1 MLRKKIFYITIIPL
15 LSYVVCVFDTEDNSP
30 LIMSRVDNETDT
42 VSLWPQLIFEFSVPL
57 KDSIVNID
65 ITPDPGPVYSAYLND
80 KKDTL
85 IFSVTGSLE
94 GATLYVLTLEQPL
107 TAKNGNIL
115 YPEDAV
121 FNIVTLPGEKEPNN
135 KKENAD
141 TLLSVCLG
149 AAKPANDTDCFYIFN
164 PTATNVYLKNHD
176 KKSGFVIKD
185 NADNIITINNSSV
198 NDIKVFDISSYNS
211 APLFVFVFSLF
222 DSDARYE
229 LGLTP

>member
-1 MLRKKIFYITIIPL
+1 MLCNKIFYLIL
-15 LSYVVCVFDTEDNSP
+15 FLVLSFMACVFNTEDNSP
-30 LIMSRVDNETDT
+30 LTMTRVDNETDT

-57 KDSIVNID
+57 KDSVVSID
-65 ITPDPGPVYSAYLND
+65 ITPDPGPVYSAYLTN
-80 KKDTL
+80 KRDTL

-94 GATLYVLTLEQPL
+94 GATPYVLTLKQPI
-107 TAKNGNIL
+107 TAKNGNKL
-115 YPEDAV
+115 YPEGAV

-141 TLLSVCLG
+141 TLLTLCLG
-149 AAKPANDTDCFYIFN
+149 AAKPAHDTDCFYSFN
-164 PTATNVYLKNHD
+164 TTATKVYLKSID

-185 NADNIITINNSSV
+185 NADNIITINASFE
-198 NDIKVFDISSYNS
+198 NDIKEFDISSYNT
-211 APLFVFVFSLF
+211 APLFIFVFSLF

>member
-1 MLRKKIFYITIIPL
+1 MLCNKIFYLILFL
-15 LSYVVCVFDTEDNSP
+15 LISFMACVFNTDDNRP
-30 LIMSRVDNETDT
+30 LTMTRVDNETDT

-57 KDSIVNID
+57 KDSVVHID
-65 ITPDPGPVYSAYLND
+65 ITPDPGPVYSVYLND
-80 KKDTL
+80 KRDTL
-85 IFSVTGSLE
+85 IFSVTGTLE
-94 GATLYVLTLEQPL
+94 GATHYVLTLEQPI
-107 TAKNGNIL
+107 TAKNGNKL

-141 TLLSVCLG
+141 TLLTVCFG

-164 PTATNVYLKNHD
+164 TTATGVYLKSRD

-185 NADNIITINNSSV
+185 NADNIITLDNGPE
-198 NDIKVFDISSYNS
+198 DIKVFDISDYNT
-211 APLFVFVFSLF
+211 APIFVYIFSLF